1 MLEPLPDYPAR
12 YLEVSYAFDR
22 SRTGAASELPQLPER
37 SVSIDGT
44 ELGLYSL
51 RSPNVCMGKQ
61 ERAAADRSVDDPEA
75 SMVDSRRVPDAG
87 RRRVL
92 TTMGGSAAI
101 FLAGCLNEDDADDD
115 DVATYEVVFVDGDET
130 FDVDVDEDEELL
142 YPALDAG
149 VDIPYACEAGTCG
162 QCTAKYDGDADE
174 VVTHEGNDY
183 LDDNQ
188 IADGWLLTCVAY
200 PRADSELE
208 VAHPDDA

>member
-1 MLEPLPDYPAR
+1 
-12 YLEVSYAFDR
+12 
-22 SRTGAASELPQLPER
+22 
-37 SVSIDGT
+37 
-44 ELGLYSL
+44 
-51 RSPNVCMGKQ
+51 MGKQ

-162 QCTAKYDGDADE
+162 QCTTKYDGDADE